1 MVNFPAIGSV
11 CILWEFTLSSF
22 YNPTFPPHPPYF
34 SHPDYSISKSIL
46 PLLPLRASHNSQ
58 TFPPATV
65 PGCPS
70 HLCRDPRHVG
80 NGHLD
85 RRGHR
90 TFGKTMEKRE
100 AAKQWWPA
108 TRVCHSCTRST
119 LQGVGRGIVVTT
131 GIKPSSGEIKP
142 TPPHICLIL

>member
-1 MVNFPAIGSV
+1 MVDFPAIGSV

-22 YNPTFPPHPPYF
+22 YNPTFPPTPP
-34 SHPDYSISKSIL
+34 ISPTLTIQSPNPSSPSCPCAPHTIPRL
-46 PLLPLRASHNSQ
+46 SPQPLSQ
-58 TFPPATV
+58 AAPPTCAGT
-65 PGCPS
+65 PGTWETD
-70 HLCRDPRHVG
+70 R
-80 NGHLD
+80 D

-119 LQGVGRGIVVTT
+119 LQEVGRGNPVTRVSN
-131 GIKPSSGEIKP
+131 GSGAVQI
-142 TPPHICLIL
+142 

>member
-1 MVNFPAIGSV
+1 MNFPAIGSV
-11 CILWEFTLSSF
+11 CILWEYTLSSF

-119 LQGVGRGIVVTT
+119 LQGVGQGIAVTT